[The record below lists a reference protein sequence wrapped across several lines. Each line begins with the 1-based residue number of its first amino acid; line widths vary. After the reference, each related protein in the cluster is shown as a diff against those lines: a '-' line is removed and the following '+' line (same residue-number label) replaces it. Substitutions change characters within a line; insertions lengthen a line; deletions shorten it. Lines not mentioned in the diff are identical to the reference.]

1 MFHKVRIIPSDTTR
15 LHPPYSYSR
24 QMELAT
30 KPFSEEFNDG
40 ANLITVLNESS
51 WMTFA
56 SEQHKLLNFKN
67 TCPTNRITS
76 SVSPEPGRK

>member
-24 QMELAT
+24 QMVLAT

-40 ANLITVLNESS
+40 ANLIKDIKRVILDDVC
-51 WMTFA
+51 
-56 SEQHKLLNFKN
+56 Q
-67 TCPTNRITS
+67 
-76 SVSPEPGRK
+76 